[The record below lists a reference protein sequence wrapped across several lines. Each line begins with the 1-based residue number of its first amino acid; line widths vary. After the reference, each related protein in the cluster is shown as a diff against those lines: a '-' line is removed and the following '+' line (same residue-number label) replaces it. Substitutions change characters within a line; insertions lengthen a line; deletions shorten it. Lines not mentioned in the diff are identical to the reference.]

1 ARLELFAAGQ
11 YTWLPFEH
19 IASVRMLP
27 PTRLRDMLWAPAIV
41 RPSDAFRGMEMGEV
55 IVPAIAPLTWRH
67 ADGPV
72 RLGRVTQ
79 WEQLE
84 DEVGGEAPI
93 GQKLLLVDG
102 EEFPILEVRELTIN
116 SSAPPVA
123 A

>member
-1 ARLELFAAGQ
+1 
-11 YTWLPFEH
+11 
-19 IASVRMLP
+19 
-27 PTRLRDMLWAPAIV
+27 MLWAPAIV

-93 GQKLLLVDG
+93 GQKLLLLDG

-123 A
+123 D